1 MAAAATAQQQQKLLA
16 RSVRPIPLTIITVA
30 KGSSKGAELMASEW
44 ADKLRRYTSLTEL
57 QVKPNPKNAKETA
70 VAVGHEGERVLKALQ
85 PSDRVVLLDE
95 RGRDMSSEDLANLL
109 AHASDQSWP
118 SVVFCIG
125 GPFGHSPAVRARG
138 NDTIRLSKMVLN
150 HQVAHVVLLEQLYRA
165 WTILRGEP
173 YHH

>member
-1 MAAAATAQQQQKLLA
+1 MQ
-16 RSVRPIPLTIITVA
+16 
-30 KGSSKGAELMASEW
+30 
-44 ADKLRRYTSLTEL
+44 
-57 QVKPNPKNAKETA
+57 
-70 VAVGHEGERVLKALQ
+70 
-85 PSDRVVLLDE
+85 
-95 RGRDMSSEDLANLL
+95 
-109 AHASDQSWP
+109 ASDQSWP

-125 GPFGHSPAVRARG
+125 GPFGHAPAVRERA